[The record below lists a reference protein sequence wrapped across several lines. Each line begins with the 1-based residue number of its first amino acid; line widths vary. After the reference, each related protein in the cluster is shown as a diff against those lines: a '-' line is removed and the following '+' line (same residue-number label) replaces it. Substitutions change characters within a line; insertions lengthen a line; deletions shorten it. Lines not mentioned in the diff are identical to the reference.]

1 MNHLDERKQTLKHLE
16 STQYDI
22 LILGGGATGSGTALD
37 ASLRG
42 YKVAL
47 LEKGDFSQGTSSR
60 STKLI
65 HGGVRYLAQFHFKLI
80 YEALSER
87 KRLLINAPH
96 LVKPLPFVLPTYV
109 WWEKPFYSIG
119 LTMYDILAG
128 KSIVPGHERISKATA
143 LDYFA
148 SLKKENLKG
157 GISYYDAQ
165 FNDARL
171 NVTTIRAAKENGAD
185 IVSRIEVT
193 SFLKDNNGKIIG
205 VTAKDSL
212 TKKVVSIKAKVVANT
227 TGVWIDSLRK
237 LDDPKAENVLAPSQG
252 IHLVFDKEK
261 LPCRTAMI
269 IPKTA
274 DGRVVF
280 VIPWE
285 GKVLLGTTDTPIQ
298 KIEDEPLPLQSEVEF
313 LLQTGNDYLD
323 TKLTKDD
330 IESVFSGLRPLIST
344 GDKKDTKSISRE
356 EAILVSDS
364 GLVTMSGGKWS
375 TFRKMAEDLTDKLIS
390 VGNLPS
396 KMNCVTASFA
406 FPGADGY
413 SKHLVAKIQT
423 MYDLPYETAVR
434 LVDSYGGEVPLILG
448 KKPKEIKKGTGYF
461 AEEIKHFVKK
471 EFALSVS
478 DVLSRRWRV
487 VFLDLKLAESL
498 AVPVSNVLGKELGWK
513 ETEKKSSLN
522 ELLKHIKDLKKTIS

>member
-1 MNHLDERKQTLKHLE
+1 MNHLDERKQTLKQLE
-16 STQYDI
+16 ATDYDV
-22 LILGGGATGSGTALD
+22 LVLGGGASGSGTALD
-37 ASLRG
+37 AALRG

-47 LEKGDFSQGTSSR
+47 LEKQDFSSGTSSR

-87 KRLLINAPH
+87 KRLLQNAPH
-96 LVKPLPFVLPTYV
+96 LVKPLQFVLPTYV
-109 WWEKPFYSIG
+109 WWEKPFFSIG
-119 LTMYDILAG
+119 LTMYDLLAG
-128 KSIVPGHERISKATA
+128 KSIVPGHERISKDTA

-148 SLKKENLKG
+148 SLKKKNLKG
-157 GISYYDAQ
+157 GIAYYDAQ

-171 NVTTIRAAKENGAD
+171 NVTAVRAAKENGAD
-185 IVSRIEVT
+185 VLSRMEVI
-193 SFLKDNNGKIIG
+193 SFLKDSKGKIIG
-205 VTAKDSL
+205 VTAKDL
-212 TKKVVSIKAKVVANT
+212 ITKKKINIKAKVVANT

-237 LDDPKAENVLAPSQG
+237 LDDPKAEPVLAPSQG

-269 IPKTA
+269 IPKTP

-285 GKVLLGTTDTPIQ
+285 GKVLLGTTDTAIQ
-298 KIEDEPLPLQSEVEF
+298 KIDEEPLPLASEVEF
-313 LLQTGNDYLD
+313 LLKTGNEYLD
-323 TKLTKDD
+323 TKLTKND

-344 GDKKDTKSISRE
+344 GGKKDTKSISRE

-390 VGNLPS
+390 VGKLSS
-396 KMNCVTASFA
+396 KMKCVTASFA

-423 MYDLPYETAVR
+423 MYDLSYETAVR
-434 LVDSYGGEVPLILG
+434 LVDAYGGEVSFILG
-448 KKPKEIKKGTGYF
+448 KKPKELKKGSGYF
-461 AEEIKHFVKK
+461 LEEIKHFVKK

-478 DVLSRRWRV
+478 DVLSRRLRV

-498 AVPVSNVLGKELGWK
+498 AVPVANALAKELGWK
-513 ETEKKSSLN
+513 ETEKKASLN
-522 ELLKHIKDLKKTIS
+522 ELLGHIKDLKKTIA

>member
-1 MNHLDERKQTLKHLE
+1 MNHLDERKQTLKQLE

-47 LEKGDFSQGTSSR
+47 LEKADFSQGTSSR

-96 LVKPLPFVLPTYV
+96 LVKPLQFVLPTYV

-119 LTMYDILAG
+119 LTMYDLLAG
-128 KSIVPGHERISKATA
+128 KSIVPGHERISKSTA

-148 SLKKENLKG
+148 SLKKQNLKG

-171 NVTTIRAAKENGAD
+171 NITTVRAAKENGAD
-185 IVSRIEVT
+185 VVSRIEVT
-193 SFLKDNNGKIIG
+193 NFLKDANGKIIG
-205 VTAKDSL
+205 VTAKDAI

-298 KIEDEPLPLQSEVEF
+298 KIDDEPLPLQSEVEF
-313 LLQTGNDYLD
+313 LLKTGNEYLD
-323 TKLTKDD
+323 TKLTKAD

-390 VGNLPS
+390 VGNLTS
-396 KMNCVTASFA
+396 KMKCFTASFA

-434 LVDSYGGEVPLILG
+434 LSDAYGGEVPLILG
-448 KKPKEIKKGTGYF
+448 KKPKEIKKGSGYF

-471 EFALSVS
+471 EFALSLS
-478 DVLSRRWRV
+478 DVMARRWRIL
-487 VFLDLKLAESL
+487 FLDLNLAESL
-498 AVPVSNVLGKELGWK
+498 AMQTNNILAKELGWK

-522 ELLKHIKDLKKTIS
+522 ELLKHIKDLKKTIA

>member
-1 MNHLDERKQTLKHLE
+1 MTFVEERKQSLKKLE
-16 STQYDI
+16 DTIYDV
-22 LILGGGATGSGTALD
+22 LVLGGGATGSGTALD

-47 LEKGDFSQGTSSR
+47 IDRADFSAGTSSR

-87 KRLLINAPH
+87 KRLLQNAPH
-96 LVKPLPFVLPTYV
+96 LVKPLQFVLPTYV
-109 WWEKPFYSIG
+109 WWEKPFFSIG
-119 LTMYDILAG
+119 LTMYDLLAG
-128 KSIVPGHERISKATA
+128 KTVVPGHERISKSVA

-148 SLKKENLKG
+148 SLKKENLRG
-157 GISYYDAQ
+157 GIAYYDAQ
-165 FNDARL
+165 FNDSRL
-171 NVTTIRAAKENGAD
+171 NISAVRAAKENGAD
-185 IVSRIEVT
+185 VISRLEVL
-193 SFLKDNNGKIIG
+193 SFIKENGKIVG
-205 VTAKDSL
+205 AVAKDLL
-212 TKKVVSIKAKVVANT
+212 TKKKITIRAKVVANT

-237 LDDPKAENVLAPSQG
+237 LDDPTAENVLAPSQG
-252 IHLVFDKEK
+252 IHLVFDKKK

-285 GKVLLGTTDTPIQ
+285 GKVLLGTTDTAIP
-298 KIEDEPLPLQSEVEF
+298 KISEEPLPLASEVDF

-323 TKLTKDD
+323 VNLKKED

-375 TFRKMAEDLTDKLIS
+375 TFRKMAEDLTDKLIE
-390 VGNLPS
+390 VGKLPR
-396 KMNCVTASFA
+396 KKNCQTQSFA
-406 FPGADGY
+406 FPGTDGY
-413 SKHLVAKIQT
+413 SKHLYSKIQT
-423 MYDLPYETAVR
+423 MYDLNYDTAVR
-434 LVDSYGGEVPLILG
+434 LADAYGGEVQFILG
-448 KKPKEIKKGTGYF
+448 KNPKEIKKGTGYF
-461 AEEIKHFVKK
+461 VEEVKHFVKK
-471 EFALSVS
+471 EFAISVS
-478 DVLSRRWRV
+478 DVIARRFRIL
-487 VFLDLKLAESL
+487 FLDLNVASSL
-498 AVPVSNVLGKELGWK
+498 ATPVANILAKELGWK
-513 ETEKKSSLN
+513 ETEKKASLG
-522 ELLKHIKDLKKTIS
+522 ELTDLVASLRKTIQ

>member
-1 MNHLDERKQTLKHLE
+1 MNHLDERKQTLKQLE

-47 LEKGDFSQGTSSR
+47 LEKADFSQGTSSR

-96 LVKPLPFVLPTYV
+96 LVKPLQFVLPTYV

-119 LTMYDILAG
+119 LTMYDLLAG

-148 SLKKENLKG
+148 SLKKQNLKG
-157 GISYYDAQ
+157 GISYHDAQ

-171 NVTTIRAAKENGAD
+171 NVTTVRAAKENGAD
-185 IVSRIEVT
+185 VVSRIEVT
-193 SFLKDNNGKIIG
+193 NFLKDANGKIIG
-205 VTAKDSL
+205 VTAKDAI

-298 KIEDEPLPLQSEVEF
+298 KIDDEPLPLQSEVEF
-313 LLQTGNDYLD
+313 LLKTGNEYLD
-323 TKLTKDD
+323 TKLTKAD

-390 VGNLPS
+390 VGNLTS
-396 KMNCVTASFA
+396 KMKCFTASFA

-434 LVDSYGGEVPLILG
+434 LSDAYGGEVPLILG
-448 KKPKEIKKGTGYF
+448 KKPKEIKKGSGYF
-461 AEEIKHFVKK
+461 VEEIKHFVKK
-471 EFALSVS
+471 EFALSLS
-478 DVLSRRWRV
+478 DVMARRWRIL
-487 VFLDLKLAESL
+487 FLDLNLAESL
-498 AVPVSNVLGKELGWK
+498 AMQTNNILAKELGWK

-522 ELLKHIKDLKKTIS
+522 ELLKHIKDLKKTIA